1 MSGQWVEFDTRDK
14 VIDWVNHFENLTQ
27 LSKSQLINKLSIAKG
42 KFYDWTARFG
52 KANEH
57 NGQIPRDFW
66 LSDDE
71 KVAVLNF
78 HNQNPLEGYKR
89 LTYMMLDKGVIA
101 VSPTTIYGILK
112 RAGVLDRKKTKPSK
126 KGTGFVQPL
135 KPHEHWHCDV
145 SYLNI
150 GGTFYYLCSLLDGY
164 SRKIIHWEIREQM
177 KEKDIEM
184 VIQKGIEL
192 NPGVTPRIISD
203 RGPQFIAREFK
214 SYIRQM
220 GMTHVLTSPYY
231 PQSNGKIERWHR
243 ELKSHCIRPKSAE
256 TIEEARTNVSEYVD
270 HYNNIRLHGALG
282 YITPADKLAG
292 NAEKI
297 FAERERKLAEARQN
311 RKELRQKERAAAN
324 TAMQ

>member
-1 MSGQWVEFDTRDK
+1 LIDK
-14 VIDWVNHFENLTQ
+14 V
-27 LSKSQLINKLSIAKG
+27 SIAKG

-57 NGQIPRDFW
+57 NGLIPRDFW
-66 LSDDE
+66 LSDEE
-71 KVAVLNF
+71 KVTVLNF

-89 LTYMMLDKGVIA
+89 LTYMMLDRGVIA

-112 RAGVLDRKKTKPSK
+112 RAGVLDRKKSKPSK

-145 SYLNI
+145 SYINI

-164 SRKIIHWEIREQM
+164 SRKIIHWEIKEQM
-177 KEKDIEM
+177 KEKDIEII
-184 VIQKGIEL
+184 IQKGLEL
-192 NPGVTPRIISD
+192 YPGVTPRIISD

-214 SYIRQM
+214 TYIRQM

-243 ELKSHCIRPKSAE
+243 ELKSNCIRPKCAK
-256 TIEEARTNVSEYVD
+256 TIEEARSNVSEYVD
-270 HYNNIRLHGALG
+270 HYNNVRLHGALG
-282 YITPADKLAG
+282 YITPSDKLAG
-292 NAEKI
+292 EAEKI
-297 FAERERKLAEARQN
+297 FAEREKKLAEARQN
-311 RKELRQKERAAAN
+311 RKELRQKERAAAI

>member
-1 MSGQWVEFDTRDK
+1 MV
-14 VIDWVNHFENLTQ
+14 DWVNHFENLTQ

-71 KVAVLNF
+71 KVAVLKF

-112 RAGVLDRKKTKPSK
+112 RAGVLDRKKSKPSK

-214 SYIRQM
+214 SYIRQ
-220 GMTHVLTSPYY
+220 
-231 PQSNGKIERWHR
+231 W
-243 ELKSHCIRPKSAE
+243 A
-256 TIEEARTNVSEYVD
+256 
-270 HYNNIRLHGALG
+270 
-282 YITPADKLAG
+282 
-292 NAEKI
+292 
-297 FAERERKLAEARQN
+297 
-311 RKELRQKERAAAN
+311 
-324 TAMQ
+324 

>member
-1 MSGQWVEFDTRDK
+1 LIDK
-14 VIDWVNHFENLTQ
+14 V
-27 LSKSQLINKLSIAKG
+27 SIAKG

-57 NGQIPRDFW
+57 NGLIPRDFW
-66 LSDDE
+66 LSDEE
-71 KVAVLNF
+71 KVTVLNF

-89 LTYMMLDKGVIA
+89 LTYMMLDRGVIA

-112 RAGVLDRKKTKPSK
+112 RAGVLDRKKSKPSK

-145 SYLNI
+145 SYINI

-164 SRKIIHWEIREQM
+164 SRKIIHWEIKEQM
-177 KEKDIEM
+177 KEKDIEII
-184 VIQKGIEL
+184 IQKGLEL
-192 NPGVTPRIISD
+192 YSGVTPRIISD

-214 SYIRQM
+214 TYIRQM

-243 ELKSHCIRPKSAE
+243 ELKSNCIRPKCAK
-256 TIEEARTNVSEYVD
+256 TIEEARSNVSEYVD
-270 HYNNIRLHGALG
+270 HYNNVRLHGALG
-282 YITPADKLAG
+282 YITPSDKLAG
-292 NAEKI
+292 EAEKI
-297 FAERERKLAEARQN
+297 FAEREKKLAEARQN
-311 RKELRQKERAAAN
+311 RKELRQKERAAAI

>member
-1 MSGQWVEFDTRDK
+1 
-14 VIDWVNHFENLTQ
+14 
-27 LSKSQLINKLSIAKG
+27 
-42 KFYDWTARFG
+42 
-52 KANEH
+52 
-57 NGQIPRDFW
+57 
-66 LSDDE
+66 
-71 KVAVLNF
+71 
-78 HNQNPLEGYKR
+78 
-89 LTYMMLDKGVIA
+89 MMLDRSIIA

-112 RAGVLDRKKTKPSK
+112 RAGVLDSKKSKPSK
-126 KGTGFVQPL
+126 KGNGFVQPL

-164 SRKIIHWEIREQM
+164 SRKIIHWEIKEQM
-177 KEKDIEM
+177 KEKDIEI
-184 VIQKGIEL
+184 VIQKGLEL
-192 NPGVTPRIISD
+192 YPGVTPRIISD

-214 SYIRQM
+214 TYIRQM

-243 ELKSHCIRPKSAE
+243 ELKSTCIRPKCAA
-256 TIEEARTNVSEYVD
+256 TVDEARKNVSEYVD
-270 HYNNIRLHGALG
+270 HYNHVRLHGALG
-282 YITPADKLAG
+282 YITPSDKLAG

-297 FAERERKLAEARQN
+297 FAERERKLTEARQH

>member
-14 VIDWVNHFENLTQ
+14 VIDWVNHFEGLTQ
-27 LSKSQLINKLSIAKG
+27 LSKSQLIAKVSIAKG

-57 NGQIPRDFW
+57 NGLIPRDFW
-66 LSDDE
+66 LSDEE